1 MNKSEDYLRQF
12 FIILF
17 AHKRF
22 MLWVGTAFTLAAV
35 AVAYLFPPV
44 YEVSGLILV
53 KSKKIELPPEHPGER
68 ANSRSVLP
76 PSREDV
82 LSEIRI
88 VRSRELINR
97 TAQDLIAKNAIPDEE
112 QNDSAFKVWIKS
124 HAKQALVGL
133 GLLQDLNLSPTE
145 KLVRSIEEDLEA
157 IVVPGSNVI
166 ELRLMSADPKVG
178 ATIINTVMEQY
189 LRYRLMIFSSQSSE
203 EVFAGHYDRYMAQI
217 QALEQ
222 QKVNLLRQH
231 SITVSDSTGENQT
244 LMINAIVAEL
254 QVLEDDMYRQERTLE
269 FLGGLAA
276 RYNAQGNG
284 NMEPI
289 SYSFSNPELNAF
301 NQNLNELLF
310 SYTQAM
316 KNYKRSSPVVLQLQK
331 QIVETRRNILVL
343 INNDIATRQND
354 LATQRTLVQRKR
366 EQLEELRTSNIEL
379 AATKMELDR
388 IEEAIRL
395 YRQNLETF
403 FTAREDSKIEKES
416 ELARM
421 ANVQVFNWAT
431 PPDRP
436 AFPNKMLV
444 IPLGVITGL
453 VLAFSLAC
461 IREIFDHT
469 FKTPEQV
476 ERYLGLPVIGSIP
489 ENKRLAREV

>member
-22 MLWVGTAFTLAAV
+22 MLWVAAGFILAAV

-44 YEVSGLILV
+44 YEASGSIII
-53 KSKKIELPPEHPGER
+53 KSKKIELPPENRGER
-68 ANSRSVLP
+68 ANLRSVLP

-88 VRSRELINR
+88 VRSRELLSR
-97 TAQDLIAKNAIPDEE
+97 AARELIAKNAVPDED
-112 QNDSAFKVWIKS
+112 QDDSAFKAWLKGQAKRVLVW
-124 HAKQALVGL
+124 L
-133 GLLQDLNLSPTE
+133 GLRQELNLSPVE
-145 KLVRSIEEDLEA
+145 KLTRAMEEDLEA
-157 IVVPGSNVI
+157 MVVPGSNVI
-166 ELRLMSADPKVG
+166 ELRLMSADPQVG
-178 ATIINTVMEQY
+178 AVIINTVMEQY

-203 EVFAGHYDRYMAQI
+203 EFFAGQYDRYLAQI
-217 QALEQ
+217 EALEQ
-222 QKVNLLRQH
+222 QKVKLLRQH
-231 SITVSDSTGENQT
+231 AITDSESTSENQT
-244 LMINAIVAEL
+244 ILINSIVTEL
-254 QVLEDDMYRQERTLE
+254 QTLEDEMYRQERTLE
-269 FLGGLAA
+269 FLRGLAA
-276 RYNAQGNG
+276 KYNSGGQGG
-284 NMEPI
+284 MEPI
-289 SYSFSNPELNAF
+289 SYTFTSPELNAF

-316 KNYKRSSPVVLQLQK
+316 KNYKQSSPVVRQLQK
-331 QIVETRRNILVL
+331 QIHETRRNILVL
-343 INNDIATRQND
+343 INNDIDTRQND
-354 LATQRTLVQRKR
+354 LTTQRALVQRKR
-366 EQLEELRTSNIEL
+366 EQLETLRASNLEL

-395 YRQNLETF
+395 NRQNLETF

-421 ANVQVFNWAT
+421 ANAQVFNWAT

-436 AFPNKMLV
+436 AFPNKVMV

-489 ENKRLAREV
+489 ENKQLAGGN